1 MFTVPS
7 TLPDA
12 FWPVTN
18 LDASPQEKYELKQEE
33 FWTCVSDVIAA
44 EVVIGKNP
52 DLAAERESAVCDL
65 VLDQDLGTDTEAEV
79 EAELGAEA
87 GKCELPHKLG
97 GNGLNAL
104 WSIK

>member
-1 MFTVPS
+1 M
-7 TLPDA
+7 
-12 FWPVTN
+12 
-18 LDASPQEKYELKQEE
+18 
-33 FWTCVSDVIAA
+33 
-44 EVVIGKNP
+44 IGRNP

-65 VLDQDLGTDTEAEV
+65 ILDQDLGTDTEAEV